1 MCMRPT
7 PGCGTLDSP
16 SLVLPVSLLLK
27 QRRSARGHSA
37 ASLQGCSCKERL
49 EDQASP
55 QEPECWWGRPMQ
67 TYDMYI
73 PVIYLSYPLD
83 QWKMFCLHWCQP
95 ICLGCVFGMHGLM
108 CAGCFIVFW
117 LFKSTKCKFH
127 IWPTYSTP
135 NQLYVRY
142 NLRLLQWFQHCNFR
156 TDYLSSLQASIYQ
169 CTRPME
175 WIHALKPMKS

>member
-7 PGCGTLDSP
+7 PGCGTLGSP
-16 SLVLPVSLLLK
+16 SLSLVLPVSLLLK

-37 ASLQGCSCKERL
+37 GVQLQR
-49 EDQASP
+49 AP
-55 QEPECWWGRPMQ
+55 GRPGPGKPPRVLLRLMQ

-83 QWKMFCLHWCQP
+83 QWKTICLHWCQP

-108 CAGCFIVFW
+108 CAGCFIAFW
-117 LFKSTKCKFH
+117 LFRSTKWKLH

-135 NQLYVRY
+135 NQSYVRY
-142 NLRLLQWFQHCNFR
+142 NLLQWFQHCNCR
-156 TDYLSSLQASIYQ
+156 TDYLSSWQASIYQ